1 MRLNPVE
8 SLYVANDPLFSYFM
22 PRPTRSKRLYW
33 LRLCIVQI
41 GRAYD
46 AFHRFLAR
54 ITGRWGMPMSADIYH
69 AVEHSEGVSV
79 KGRVLL
85 AKKWR
90 HPRVKDHPIVNLLQM
105 IRRWT
110 TPERPFSLVRLSVG
124 GATVEQRAD
133 RQAYF
138 KIDIPASEVKSK
150 ELLIELPESK
160 VSHSRTMKIRRSGND
175 ARCVVI
181 SDIDDTVLVT
191 HVARTLRM
199 IATTLF
205 GNALTRQLFPG
216 TAELYRALRHG
227 TTPNIRERNPII
239 YVTSSPFNLHALL
252 RLVFKENGLPDGAY
266 FMTDWGIDIDKWFK
280 IGHAEHKSQSIE
292 QAFNWHPQK
301 PVILVGDSSQHDT
314 DVYVETALAHPGKV
328 DQILIRDVT
337 GPDHIEQFQDKV
349 KELRD
354 SGTDFAFFRDSAE
367 AAEILEAKGWITKEQ
382 LAVVVKAVKESP
394 KALGADLLHH

>member
-1 MRLNPVE
+1 
-8 SLYVANDPLFSYFM
+8 
-22 PRPTRSKRLYW
+22 
-33 LRLCIVQI
+33 
-41 GRAYD
+41 
-46 AFHRFLAR
+46 
-54 ITGRWGMPMSADIYH
+54 MPMSADIYH
-69 AVEHSEGVSV
+69 AVQHSKGVSV

-85 AKKWR
+85 SKKWR
-90 HPRVKDHPIVNLLQM
+90 QPQVEDHPIINLLQM

-110 TPERPFSLVRLSVG
+110 TPERPFSLVRLSIG

-138 KIDIPASEVKSK
+138 EIEIPSSEVKSK

-160 VSHSRTMKIRRSGND
+160 VSSSRTMKIRRFGKDS
-175 ARCVVI
+175 RCVII

-191 HVARTLRM
+191 HVARILRM
-199 IATTLF
+199 VATTLF

-216 TAELYRALRHG
+216 SAELYRALRHG
-227 TTPNIRERNPII
+227 TTPHIRERNPII

-280 IGHAEHKSQSIE
+280 IGHAEHKLHSIE
-292 QAFNWHPQK
+292 QAFAWHPNK

-337 GPDHIEQFQDKV
+337 GPEHIGQFQAKVDK
-349 KELRD
+349 LHD
-354 SGTDFAFFRDSAE
+354 SGTEFAFFKDSSE
-367 AAEILEAKGWITKEQ
+367 AAGILEAKGWITEVQ
-382 LAVVVKAVKESP
+382 LAEVVKAVKESP
-394 KALGADLLHH
+394 KALGADLMHH